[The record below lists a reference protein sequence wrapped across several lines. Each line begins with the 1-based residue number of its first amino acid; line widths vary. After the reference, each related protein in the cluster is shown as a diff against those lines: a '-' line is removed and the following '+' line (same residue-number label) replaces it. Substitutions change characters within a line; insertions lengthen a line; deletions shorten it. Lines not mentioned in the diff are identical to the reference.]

1 MGSLRSRGIRIQR
14 SHLRERLKI
23 IDPIGRAIRKRG
35 VIAHIIYNLYRA
47 NHLWHIDSNHKL
59 IGWRF
64 VIHEC
69 VDGFS
74 RTVVYLKCA
83 NNNLA
88 KTALE
93 YFQDGVAN
101 FGLPLRVRG
110 DRGVENVDVA
120 RFMVMNRG
128 INRGSFIVGK
138 SIHNT
143 RIERLWVDVN
153 RVVNSYY
160 RELFLFMEEDQLLDP
175 SDELDLFALSYIF
188 LPKINKSLD
197 EFKKQINFHGL
208 STARNNKS
216 PLAFWHESI
225 QHGAQDVFIEST
237 ELYGIE
243 YDGSGQDIE
252 DGSNVVE
259 VPESSFDA
267 SEVDLTELRER
278 FDPYLDDG
286 NHRVNL
292 FVELKAFL
300 QSH

>member
-1 MGSLRSRGIRIQR
+1 MGSLWRRGIRIQR
-14 SHLRERLKI
+14 SRLCERLKI
-23 IDPIGRAIRKRG
+23 IDPIGRAKRKRG
-35 VIAHIIYNLYRA
+35 VIARRVYNVAGA
-47 NHLWHIDSNHKL
+47 NHLWHIYSNHKL

-64 VIHEC
+64 VIHGC
-69 VDGFS
+69 VDDVS

-93 YFQDGVAN
+93 YFQDRVAN
-101 FGLPLRVRG
+101 FGLPLRLRG
-110 DRGVENVDVA
+110 GRGAENVDVA
-120 RFMVMNRG
+120 RFMIMNRR
-128 INRGSFIVGK
+128 INRGSFIVGR
-138 SIHNT
+138 SVHNT
-143 RIERLWVDVN
+143 RIERLWADVN

-175 SDELDLFALSYIF
+175 SDKLDLFALSCIF

-208 STARNNKS
+208 STARNNKI
-216 PLAFWHESI
+216 PLALWHESI
-225 QHGAQDVFIEST
+225 LHGTQDVFIEST

-243 YDGSGQDIE
+243 YDGSGQYIE

-259 VPESSFDA
+259 VLESSFDA
-267 SEVDLTELRER
+267 SEVGLTELRAR
-278 FDPYLDDG
+278 FHRYLDDG
-286 NHRVNL
+286 KHGVNL

-300 QSH
+300 QNH